1 VSKFAIF
8 RLEKLHSLSQIKASS
23 EHMLRSRDTANA
35 DPDRTPLNR
44 RIIGSD
50 VSPLAAVERRLEGV
64 SVRKNGVR
72 AVEVM
77 ATMSPEWAKTATAEQ
92 IDQWAATSTDWLKE
106 QFGADNVVSLTLHM
120 DESTPHLTGFVVPMK
135 DGKLSA
141 KQVVRGPQHLR
152 EMQSD
157 YAKRMEP
164 FGLARG
170 VEGSKAKHQT
180 VKRFYGALAH
190 ETPEI
195 SIPKIETPPVF
206 GREAWAQE
214 QNERIAAALEPLD
227 LMASDAKLSPIY
239 RTQAKAAE
247 ATAASEKRKREEADK
262 RAQEADARAA
272 EATAQAKASL
282 LRLEQ
287 SLADGRSL
295 HKDMEALKTRHEKE
309 LRAVETKANEAAG
322 AALLLE
328 MNKTEQV
335 KAELAK
341 ERKARTDEL
350 RALDL
355 ERVLQLLQLARD
367 PNDKEQWRDDERRF
381 RITTKDNHKFYD
393 HSASKGGGGAIDLV
407 KHVMGYDF
415 ENAVSWLASRFNNG
429 DVACEIRRS
438 APVKVQEA
446 KETKT
451 PFVAPPP
458 PTPDQALKIR
468 AYLANRGLKFPGA
481 LPKTVR
487 MDQRGNVG
495 FLTYTDPKTCV
506 GMELKG
512 TDPARPFTGLA
523 VGSTRQGG
531 FRCVSAGFNKGDR
544 YDLVITESAIDA
556 LSYVQLSDTYGW
568 HDGIMAVS
576 TAGVRETVNKR
587 IEFLL
592 PEAGRVLIAYDNDD
606 AGRSAGSKLKA
617 AIEAICRVVVEL
629 IFPPEGCKDV
639 NDYLKKQQETPVQ
652 PAEYDLNNDWDDSPS
667 IGM

>member
-1 VSKFAIF
+1 MSKFAIF

-35 DPDRTPLNR
+35 DPERTPLNR

-50 VSPLAAVERRLEGV
+50 VSPLAAVQRRLEGV

-92 IDQWAATSTDWLKE
+92 IDQWAATSTDWLKT

-141 KQVVRGPQHLR
+141 KQVVRGPAHLR

-157 YAKRMEP
+157 YARQMEP

-214 QNERIAAALEPLD
+214 QNARIAAALEPLD
-227 LMASDAKLSPIY
+227 LMASAAKLSPIY

-272 EATAQAKASL
+272 EATALAKGER
-282 LRLEQ
+282 LRLER

-295 HKDMEALKTRHEKE
+295 NKDMEALKTRHKE
-309 LRAVETKANEAAG
+309 ELKAVETKANEAAG
-322 AALLLE
+322 AALFAA
-328 MNKTEQV
+328 MNKTEQA

-341 ERKARTDEL
+341 ERKARNDEL

-355 ERVLQLLQLARD
+355 EKVLKALQLTPD
-367 PNDKEQWRDDERRF
+367 PSDKKQWRDDERRF
-381 RITTKDNHKFYD
+381 RITTENHKFYD

-415 ENAVSWLASRFNNG
+415 ENAVSWLASRFNDG

-446 KETKT
+446 KATKA

-458 PTPDQALKIR
+458 PTPDEALKIR
-468 AYLANRGLKFPGA
+468 AYLASRGLKFPGA
-481 LPKTVR
+481 LPKNLR
-487 MDQRGNVG
+487 MDRRGNVG
-495 FLTYTDPKTCV
+495 FLTFTDAKTCA

-523 VGSTRQGG
+523 VGSSRQGG
-531 FRCVSAGFNKGDR
+531 FRYASAGFNKGDR

-568 HDGIMAVS
+568 HDSLMAVS

-587 IEFLL
+587 IVSLL
-592 PEAGRVLIAYDNDD
+592 PEADRVVIAYDNDD
-606 AGRSAGSKLKA
+606 AGRSAGSKLLA
-617 AIEAICRVVVEL
+617 AIKAICEVIVE
-629 IFPPEGCKDV
+629 IVFPPEGCKDI
-639 NDYLKKQQETPVQ
+639 NDYLKKRQETAPE
-652 PAEYDLNNDWDDSPS
+652 PDYSDPDDDYNF
-667 IGM
+667 GLTL

>member
-23 EHMLRSRDTANA
+23 EHMLRSRDTTNA
-35 DPDRTPLNR
+35 DPERTPLNR

-50 VSPLAAVERRLEGV
+50 VSPLAAVQRRLEGV

-77 ATMSPEWAKTATAEQ
+77 ATMSPEWAKTATSEQ
-92 IDQWAATSTDWLKE
+92 IDQWAATSTDWLKT

-135 DGKLSA
+135 NGKLSA
-141 KQVVRGPQHLR
+141 KQVVRGPAHLR

-157 YAKRMEP
+157 YARQMEP

-227 LMASDAKLSPIY
+227 LMASEAKLSPIY

-272 EATAQAKASL
+272 EATALAKGER
-282 LRLEQ
+282 LRLER

-295 HKDMEALKTRHEKE
+295 HKDMEALKTRHKE
-309 LRAVETKANEAAG
+309 ELKAVETKANEAAG
-322 AALLLE
+322 AALFDA
-328 MNKTEQV
+328 MNKTEQA

-341 ERKARTDEL
+341 ERKARNDEL

-355 ERVLQLLQLARD
+355 EKVLEALQLTPD
-367 PNDKEQWRDDERRF
+367 PSDKKQWRDDERRF
-381 RITTKDNHKFYD
+381 RITTENHKFYD

-415 ENAVSWLASRFNNG
+415 ENAVSWLASRFGAG

-446 KETKT
+446 KDTKA

-468 AYLANRGLKFPGA
+468 AYLAGRGLKFPGA
-481 LPKTVR
+481 LPKNVR

-495 FLTYTDPKTCV
+495 FLTFADAKTFV

-523 VGSTRQGG
+523 VGSSRQGC
-531 FRCVSAGFNKGDR
+531 FRCATEFPKGEK
-544 YDLVITESAIDA
+544 YTLVITESAIDA
-556 LSYVQLSDTYGW
+556 LSYIQLTKTHGW
-568 HDGIMAVS
+568 GDRFVAVS

-587 IEFLL
+587 IESLL
-592 PEAGRVLIAYDNDD
+592 PGSDRVVIAYDNDD
-606 AGRSAGSKLKA
+606 AGRSSGSKLKA
-617 AIEAICRVVVEL
+617 AIETICRVVVEI

-639 NDYLKKQQETPVQ
+639 NDYLRKQQEIPDQTSE
-652 PAEYDLNNDWDDSPS
+652 ADIENDYNLGPTF
-667 IGM
+667 

>member
-1 VSKFAIF
+1 MSKFAIF

-92 IDQWAATSTDWLKE
+92 IDQWAATSTDWLKK

-157 YAKRMEP
+157 YARQMEP

-272 EATAQAKASL
+272 EATAQAKGSRF
-282 LRLEQ
+282 RLEQ

-322 AALLLE
+322 AAILSA
-328 MNKTEQV
+328 MNKTEQA

-355 ERVLQLLQLARD
+355 TRVLQRLQLAQD
-367 PNDKEQWRDDERRF
+367 SNDKEQWRDDERRF
-381 RITTKDNHKFYD
+381 RITTRDNHKFYD

-415 ENAVSWLASRFNNG
+415 ENAVSWLAANFDDG
-429 DVACEIRRS
+429 EVACEIRRS

-446 KETKT
+446 KATKA
-451 PFVAPPP
+451 PFVPPPP
-458 PTPDQALKIR
+458 PTPDQAVKIR
-468 AYLANRGLKFPGA
+468 AYLASRGLKFPGD
-481 LPKTVR
+481 LPKTLR

-495 FLTYTDPKTCV
+495 FLTYTDSKTCV

-523 VGSTRQGG
+523 VGSSRQGG
-531 FRCVSAGFNKGDR
+531 FRHASGIKPGEKG
-544 YDLVITESAIDA
+544 DLVITESAIDA
-556 LSYVQLSDTYGW
+556 LSYLQLAETSRTHPNGVMV
-568 HDGIMAVS
+568 IS
-576 TAGVRETVNKR
+576 TAGVRETVNER
-587 IEFLL
+587 LEFLL
-592 PEAGRVLIAYDNDD
+592 PKVDRVLIAYDNDD

-617 AIEAICRVVVEL
+617 AIEAICRVIVEI

-639 NDYLKKQQETPVQ
+639 NDYLKKERETAPE
-652 PAEYDLNNDWDDSPS
+652 PDYSDPDDDYDSGLTL
-667 IGM
+667 